1 LTTSKRFDPTIKTHA
16 ELCRRLKV
24 RFSDPDLL
32 ARALTHRSKSE
43 LNYERLEFLGDSVL
57 SLVVSALLYDRFP
70 NIPEGQLT
78 RLRAVL
84 VKKEALAALARELNL
99 GEYLLLG
106 GGELKSGGFDRDSIL
121 ADSLEAVFGAVYV
134 DGGIE
139 RARTVIGELYRESL
153 ERLNPDAI
161 LKDPKTELQEFL
173 QKHAMPTPIYTI
185 VKVSGESHNQRFV
198 VSCQVSALAQPVE
211 GEGATRRFAEQQAA
225 ATALRLLAHGKGP
238 VAESNG

>member
-1 LTTSKRFDPTIKTHA
+1 
-16 ELCRRLKV
+16 
-24 RFSDPDLL
+24 
-32 ARALTHRSKSE
+32 
-43 LNYERLEFLGDSVL
+43 
-57 SLVVSALLYDRFP
+57 
-70 NIPEGQLT
+70 
-78 RLRAVL
+78 
-84 VKKEALAALARELNL
+84 
-99 GEYLLLG
+99 
-106 GGELKSGGFDRDSIL
+106 
-121 ADSLEAVFGAVYV
+121 
-134 DGGIE
+134 
-139 RARTVIGELYRESL
+139 L